1 MTALERAAT
10 SNETFIPSMGDW
22 DNINSYVRRFLEDE
36 AFRLRAMMSYGA
48 ALGNTMRNFMFMGD
62 FEMIYEIEVIAQ
74 GCLSKSFVDL
84 LPDEPRDISE
94 TSLLFCL

>member
-1 MTALERAAT
+1 
-10 SNETFIPSMGDW
+10 MGGW
-22 DNINSYVRRFLEDE
+22 DSITSYVRRFLEDE
-36 AFRLRAMMSYGA
+36 EFRLRAMMSYES

-62 FEMIYEIEVIAQ
+62 FEMIYETEVVAQ

-84 LPDEPRDISE
+84 LPDEQRDISE